1 VRQGASK
8 GRAPRLGE
16 SMVRPIYGC
25 GQGVLLSLLSTSVLR
40 IWDAKPISLTDGEW
54 QSRSVKSTA
63 PRGEGVA
70 VADETSGRGLLVA
83 TY

>member
-1 VRQGASK
+1 VGQGADK
-8 GRAPRLGE
+8 AKAPRLGE
-16 SMVRPIYGC
+16 SMVPPIYGC
-25 GQGVLLSLLSTSVLR
+25 GRGVLLSLLSTSVLR
-40 IWDAKPISLTDGEW
+40 IWDAKPIPLTDGEW

-70 VADETSGRGLLVA
+70 VAGETAGRGLLFA

>member
-1 VRQGASK
+1 MGQGANKS
-8 GRAPRLGE
+8 RAPRLGE

-25 GQGVLLSLLSTSVLR
+25 GPAVLLSLLSTSVLR
-40 IWDAKPISLTDGEW
+40 VWDAKPISLTDGEW

-63 PRGEGVA
+63 PRGERVA
-70 VADETSGRGLLVA
+70 VAGETAGRGLLFA